1 MSSIEEETCTQKLFG
16 DLNPDF
22 PELLNKIGG
31 GHIQENFPSNPNDF
45 DSEDNSISNC
55 YSSFS
60 CNERNRDMKPIPLP
74 EPETYGTKIHTA
86 HIYYHNGYK
95 EMIETEPKKIVF
107 KTSIKDK
114 EINKIKK
121 SIKDYLSDAFTK
133 IKELK
138 EFMKKSWK
146 EIFQTYKISFNY
158 SSSIKLMKM
167 SPSDFVENL
176 FSDNQN
182 NRKEIITPMN
192 IDEAK
197 IIEKG
202 LREIF
207 TKEKYKDNPIIYELD
222 EFNNINVDNL
232 NTPEEQSICIEIDED
247 KSEKNVSKDLNIE
260 IDIDNRIDTIF
271 KTLKSKINQR
281 QITEFNNVSG
291 KNKLPEK
298 ISDYLDNITNKSLD
312 LLFMENSFKDN
323 LLYFMEKPKNK
334 ENKENKENKVNKESI
349 KAIINAVEE
358 EKNEKA
364 IKILE
369 MKTFEFIKRMIS
381 CEKEKKEDEEREIN
395 YIKNKKCKILYLYLE
410 KNHPSYLV
418 KIEKYVKKGN
428 KTILDA
434 EEFRKEANKLPGY
447 ENFTL
452 ELTEREKEKIEG
464 RKMILGNLVENPM
477 IYLYLKAP
485 RKITSKAKN
494 SKISKD
500 LKKKAKK

>member
-1 MSSIEEETCTQKLFG
+1 MSSSEEETCTQKLFC
-16 DLNPDF
+16 DLNPKF
-22 PELLNKIGG
+22 PELLKKIGG

-55 YSSFS
+55 HSSFS
-60 CNERNRDMKPIPLP
+60 CNERNRDMEPIPL
-74 EPETYGTKIHTA
+74 PETYGTKIYTA

-133 IKELK
+133 IKELR

-158 SSSIKLMKM
+158 SSSMKLMKM

-182 NRKEIITPMN
+182 NRKEII

-232 NTPEEQSICIEIDED
+232 NTPEGQSICIEIDED
-247 KSEKNVSKDLNIE
+247 KSEKNVSRDLNIE

-312 LLFMENSFKDN
+312 LLFLENSFKDN

-334 ENKENKENKVNKESI
+334 ENKENKEKKVNKESI

-364 IKILE
+364 IKILQ

-395 YIKNKKCKILYLYLE
+395 YIKNKKCKNVYLQLE
-410 KNHPSYLV
+410 KKFHPSYLV

-434 EEFRKEANKLPGY
+434 EEFRKEANKLKGY

-452 ELTEREKEKIEG
+452 ELTEREKEKIEE
-464 RKMILGNLVENPM
+464 RKLILENLAENPM
-477 IYLYLKAP
+477 IYLYLIEQ
-485 RKITSKAKN
+485 RKTISRTKN
-494 SKISKD
+494 T
-500 LKKKAKK
+500 KK